1 MASVSSLIILTF
13 INNLFMNYKKFFSDE
28 LVSLK
33 SQGLY
38 RKFRAINRN
47 KASFPKAT
55 ERFEGKERE
64 VEVWCSNDYL
74 NLSQH
79 PEVTKTSIEV
89 INELGTGSGGTR
101 NISGTSTYHVDLER
115 LIADLHRKE
124 SALLFPSAYTAN
136 QSTLWTL
143 CKNMEGIEVFSDELN
158 HASLIQGIKNAD
170 VVTHIFRHND
180 TEHLEELL
188 NTANANTPKLIVFE
202 SLYSMEGLR
211 SPLQKIIDI
220 AKKYNALTY
229 LDEVHSVGLYGPE
242 GRGITAEKG
251 LEDEIDII
259 NGTLS
264 KSYGQ
269 MGGYVAANADII
281 DYIRSFAPGFIFTSS
296 MNPSIA
302 AASITSIKIA
312 MSSEDLRENIRINSD
327 RIRAGLREL
336 QIPFLENDSHIIPIH
351 LYDPRL
357 CKEAANLLLE
367 KHGIY
372 IQPIFYPTVPKGD
385 ERFRVTITPRHEA
398 SDIDH
403 FLDALDDVWKQMD
416 LKRSDSDQEE
426 KSAVSRIY

>member
-1 MASVSSLIILTF
+1 
-13 INNLFMNYKKFFSDE
+13 MNYKKFFSDE
-28 LVSLK
+28 LISLK

-55 ERFEGKERE
+55 ERFEGQERE

-79 PEVTKTSIEV
+79 PEVTKTSIDV
-89 INELGTGSGGTR
+89 INQLGTGSGGTR
-101 NISGTSTYHVDLER
+101 NISGTSTYHVDLEN
-115 LIADLHRKE
+115 LLADLHHKE
-124 SALLFPSAYTAN
+124 AALLFPSAYTAN

-143 CKNMEGIEVFSDELN
+143 CKNLGGVEVFSDELN
-158 HASLIQGIKNAD
+158 HASLIQGIKNAG

-180 TEHLEELL
+180 TNHLEELL
-188 NTANANTPKLIVFE
+188 KTANANTPKIIVFE

-211 SPLQKIIDI
+211 SPLQKIIDL

-242 GRGITAEKG
+242 GRGITSEKG
-251 LEDEIDII
+251 LEDDIDII

-264 KSYGQ
+264 KSFGQ
-269 MGGYVAANADII
+269 MGGYVAANSDII

-302 AASITSIKIA
+302 AASITAINIA
-312 MSSEDLRENIRINSD
+312 KEAEDLRENIRLNSD
-327 RIRAGLREL
+327 RIRKGLTDL

-398 SDIDH
+398 GDIDH
-403 FLDALDDVWKQMD
+403 FLDSLDDVWKVMD
-416 LKRSDSDQEE
+416 LRRSEESQEE
-426 KSAVSRIY
+426 KPAVSRIY

>member
-1 MASVSSLIILTF
+1 
-13 INNLFMNYKKFFSDE
+13 MNYKKFFSDE
-28 LVSLK
+28 LISLK

-47 KASFPKAT
+47 KSSFPKAT
-55 ERFEGKERE
+55 ERFEGNQRE

-101 NISGTSTYHVDLER
+101 NISGTSTYHVDLEQ
-115 LIADLHRKE
+115 LLADLHRKE

-143 CKNMEGIEVFSDELN
+143 CKNLEGVEIFSDELN
-158 HASLIQGIKNAD
+158 HASLIQGIKNAN
-170 VVTHIFRHND
+170 VECHVFRHND
-180 TEHLEELL
+180 TEHLEELI
-188 NTANANTPKLIVFE
+188 NNANADSPKIIVFE

-211 SPLQKIIDI
+211 SPLQKIIEI

-251 LEDEIDII
+251 LEDDIDII

-264 KSYGQ
+264 KAFGQ
-269 MGGYVAANADII
+269 MGGYVAASADII

-296 MNPSIA
+296 MNPSVA
-302 AASITSIKIA
+302 AASITSIKIS
-312 MSSEDLRENIRINSD
+312 MESEVLRENIRVNSD
-327 RIRAGLREL
+327 HIRLGLRDL

-351 LYDPRL
+351 LYDPRV

-372 IQPIFYPTVPKGD
+372 IQPIFHPTVPKGD

-398 SDIDH
+398 SDINH
-403 FLDALDDVWKQMD
+403 FLDAIDDVWKTMG
-416 LKRSDSDQEE
+416 LKRSDAAEE
-426 KSAVSRIY
+426 DKPAVSRIY

>member
-1 MASVSSLIILTF
+1 
-13 INNLFMNYKKFFSDE
+13 MNYKKFFSDE
-28 LVSLK
+28 LISLK

-47 KASFPKAT
+47 KSSFPKAT
-55 ERFEGKERE
+55 ERFEGKQRE

-79 PEVTKTSIEV
+79 PEVTKTSVEV

-101 NISGTSTYHVDLER
+101 NISGTSTYHVDLEA
-115 LIADLHRKE
+115 LLADLHSKE
-124 SALLFPSAYTAN
+124 AALLFPSAYTAN

-143 CKNMEGIEVFSDELN
+143 CKNLEGVEIFSDELN
-158 HASLIQGIKNAD
+158 HASLIQGIKNAN
-170 VVTHIFRHND
+170 VECHVFRHND
-180 TEHLEELL
+180 TEHLEELI
-188 NTANANTPKLIVFE
+188 NNANADSPKIIVFE

-211 SPLQKIIDI
+211 SPLQKIIEI

-251 LEDEIDII
+251 LEDGIDII

-264 KSYGQ
+264 KAFGQ
-269 MGGYVAANADII
+269 MGGYVAANSDII

-312 MSSEDLRENIRINSD
+312 MASEDLRDNIRINSD
-327 RIRAGLREL
+327 RIRLGLRDL

-385 ERFRVTITPRHEA
+385 ERFRVTITPRHDA
-398 SDIDH
+398 SDIQH
-403 FLDALDDVWKQMD
+403 FLDALDDVWTTLD
-416 LKRSDSDQEE
+416 LKRSVFLEEE
-426 KSAVSRIY
+426 KPTVARIY

>member
-1 MASVSSLIILTF
+1 
-13 INNLFMNYKKFFSDE
+13 MNYKKFFSDE

-47 KASFPKAT
+47 KSSFPKAT

-115 LIADLHRKE
+115 LLADLHRKE

-264 KSYGQ
+264 KSFGQ

-327 RIRAGLREL
+327 RIRTGLREL

-416 LKRSDSDQEE
+416 LRRSDSTEEE
-426 KSAVSRIY
+426 KPAVSRIY

>member
-1 MASVSSLIILTF
+1 
-13 INNLFMNYKKFFSDE
+13 MNYKKFFSDE
-28 LVSLK
+28 LISLK

-47 KASFPKAT
+47 KSSFPKAT
-55 ERFEGKERE
+55 ERFEGKQRE

-79 PEVTKTSIEV
+79 PEVTKTSVEV

-101 NISGTSTYHVDLER
+101 NISGTSTYHVDLEA
-115 LIADLHRKE
+115 LLANLHNKE
-124 SALLFPSAYTAN
+124 AALLFPSAYTAN

-143 CKNMEGIEVFSDELN
+143 CKNLEGVEIFSDELN
-158 HASLIQGIKNAD
+158 HASLIQGIKNAN
-170 VVTHIFRHND
+170 VECHVFRHND
-180 TEHLEELL
+180 TEHLEELI
-188 NTANANTPKLIVFE
+188 NNANADSPKIIVFE

-211 SPLQKIIDI
+211 SPLQKIIEI

-251 LEDEIDII
+251 LEDGIDII

-264 KSYGQ
+264 KAFGQ
-269 MGGYVAANADII
+269 MGGYVAANSDII

-312 MSSEDLRENIRINSD
+312 MASEDLRDNIRINSD
-327 RIRAGLREL
+327 RIRLGLRDL

-385 ERFRVTITPRHEA
+385 ERFRVTITPRHDA
-398 SDIDH
+398 SDIQH
-403 FLDALDDVWKQMD
+403 FLDALDDVWTTLD
-416 LKRSDSDQEE
+416 LKRSESLEE
-426 KSAVSRIY
+426 KKPTVARIY

>member
-1 MASVSSLIILTF
+1 
-13 INNLFMNYKKFFSDE
+13 MNYKKFFSDE

-47 KASFPKAT
+47 KSSFPKAT
-55 ERFEGKERE
+55 ERFEGQERE

-101 NISGTSTYHVDLER
+101 NISGTSTYHVDLEK
-115 LIADLHRKE
+115 LLADLHRKE

-170 VVTHIFRHND
+170 VATHIFRHND

-188 NTANANTPKLIVFE
+188 NNANANTPKLVVFE

-211 SPLQKIIDI
+211 SPLQKIIEI
-220 AKKYNALTY
+220 SKKYNALTY

-264 KSYGQ
+264 KSFGQ

-312 MSSEDLRENIRINSD
+312 MSSEELRDNIRINSD
-327 RIRAGLREL
+327 LIRIGLRDL

-398 SDIDH
+398 SDIQN
-403 FLDALDDVWKQMD
+403 FLDALDDVWNQMG
-416 LKRSDSDQEE
+416 LKRSDSIEE
-426 KSAVSRIY
+426 ERSAVSRIY

>member
-1 MASVSSLIILTF
+1 
-13 INNLFMNYKKFFSDE
+13 MNYKKFFSDE

-79 PEVTKTSIEV
+79 PDVTKTSIEV

-416 LKRSDSDQEE
+416 LKRSDSNQED

>member
-1 MASVSSLIILTF
+1 
-13 INNLFMNYKKFFSDE
+13 MNYKKFFSDE

-47 KASFPKAT
+47 KSSFPKAT

-79 PEVTKTSIEV
+79 PDVTKTSIEV

-115 LIADLHRKE
+115 LLADLHRKE

-269 MGGYVAANADII
+269 MGGYVSANADII

>member
-1 MASVSSLIILTF
+1 
-13 INNLFMNYKKFFSDE
+13 MNYKKFFSDE

-47 KASFPKAT
+47 KSSFPKAT

-79 PEVTKTSIEV
+79 PQVTQTSVEV
-89 INELGTGSGGTR
+89 INQLGTGSGGTR
-101 NISGTSTYHVDLER
+101 NISGTSTYHVDLEN
-115 LIADLHRKE
+115 LLAELHQKE

-143 CKNMEGIEVFSDELN
+143 CKNMEGVEVFSDELN

-180 TEHLEELL
+180 TDHLEELL
-188 NTANANTPKLIVFE
+188 KTANANSPKIIVFE

-211 SPLQKIIDI
+211 SPLQKIIEI
-220 AKKYNALTY
+220 ARRYNALTY

-251 LEDEIDII
+251 LDQDIDII

-264 KSYGQ
+264 KSFGQ
-269 MGGYVAANADII
+269 MGGYVAANSDII

-302 AASITSIKIA
+302 AASITAINIA
-312 MSSEDLRENIRINSD
+312 KKAEDLRENIRHNSA
-327 RIRAGLREL
+327 RIRKGLTDLE
-336 QIPFLENDSHIIPIH
+336 IPFLENDSHIIPIH

-398 SDIDH
+398 GDIDH
-403 FLDALDDVWKQMD
+403 FLEALDDVWKTLD
-416 LKRSDSDQEE
+416 LRRSDLMAEE
-426 KSAVSRIY
+426 RTEISRIY